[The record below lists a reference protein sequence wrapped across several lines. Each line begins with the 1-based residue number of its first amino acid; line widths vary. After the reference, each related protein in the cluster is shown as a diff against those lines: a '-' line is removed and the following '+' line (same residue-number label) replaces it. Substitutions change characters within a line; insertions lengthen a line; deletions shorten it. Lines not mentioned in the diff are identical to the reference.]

1 VSFCAAYACCF
12 CAAAGAVFVSP
23 YVAARRCGVFR
34 GVAAFLFFLAEIG
47 SPPREST
54 RATRESTRATRFYSG
69 GRRFG
74 GVWCE
79 RAEYLSVFASVFLR
93 LREMNPD
100 EKN

>member
-1 VSFCAAYACCF
+1 LYRRFCIAVCCRAALRRF
-12 CAAAGAVFVSP
+12 S
-23 YVAARRCGVFR
+23 RRCGVFH
-34 GVAAFLFFLAEIG
+34 GVAAFLFFLAVIG
-47 SPPREST
+47 SAP
-54 RATRESTRATRFYSG
+54 RESTRATRFYSG

-79 RAEYLSVFASVFLR
+79 RAEFLSVFASVFLR